1 MKSLAIDSASSCI
14 SIAARNEEKTVL
26 LSLDIGMRQSEKI
39 LPAIVKVLDEAEL
52 LPQDLDFSCLCLGP
66 GSFTGLRLSFA
77 ALKAMQLSHIIP
89 IYGIPTLAA
98 LAHPYKAWP
107 GAVVPCIDAK
117 KHRFYTAVYRNG
129 VECTAPCDIECK
141 ELVTFLD
148 SEEKVLC
155 TGPDAK
161 MCMEEIKSLKPDYDC
176 SVIDVHSSNT
186 ALSLLDIAYEM
197 HCRGDKPLEEYEG
210 PVYIRPSEA
219 EESLLSKHS

>member
-66 GSFTGLRLSFA
+66 GSFTGLRLAFA
-77 ALKAMQLSHIIP
+77 ALKAFTLAHSVP
-89 IYGIPTLAA
+89 VYGIPTLTA
-98 LAHPYKAWP
+98 LAYPYKAWP

-117 KHRFYTAVYRNG
+117 KHRYYTAIYRSG
-129 VECTAPCDIECK
+129 VECLAPCDIACSDIIS
-141 ELVTFLD
+141 FLD
-148 SEEKVLC
+148 AEEKVLC

-161 MCMEEIKSLKPDYDC
+161 ILAEEIKGLKPDSNC
-176 SVIDVHSSNT
+176 SVMEIHSSNT
-186 ALSLLDIAYEM
+186 AIILLDLAFELRS
-197 HCRGDKPLEEYEG
+197 RGEKPLEEYDG

-219 EESLLSKHS
+219 EEYLLSKNV